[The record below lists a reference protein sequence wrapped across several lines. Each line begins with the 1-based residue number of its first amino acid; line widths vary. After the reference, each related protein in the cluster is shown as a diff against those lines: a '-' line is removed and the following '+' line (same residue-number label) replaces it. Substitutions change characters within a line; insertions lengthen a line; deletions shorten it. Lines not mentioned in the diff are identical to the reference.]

1 MDPQSTFMQ
10 NDRYKNHVRVEWFS
24 TPTWPF
30 SQGAQ
35 GLCQT
40 TVSWQHLRLDIRA
53 FYMKKCFLFCR
64 QMHLLSNTWVQGH
77 YIQCLWTQAFAST
90 PTSKHNILFS
100 STYTHSI
107 THIVDSHIH
116 IKSERVVL
124 TAERCQLLGFISFWQ
139 AGGTAS
145 TTSESNL
152 THNYIIV
159 LRRAHNK
166 NQLLSRTIK
175 IYSRSVI

>member
-30 SQGAQ
+30 SQGAR

-64 QMHLLSNTWVQGH
+64 QMHLQGH